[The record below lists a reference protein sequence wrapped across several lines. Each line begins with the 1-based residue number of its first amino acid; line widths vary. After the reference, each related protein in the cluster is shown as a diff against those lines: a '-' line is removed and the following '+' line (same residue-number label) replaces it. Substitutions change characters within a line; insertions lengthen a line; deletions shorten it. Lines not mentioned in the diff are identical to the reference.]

1 MQEILPLYYNL
12 KAGIGILPAVLL
24 LFGIVLAL
32 LKFWCFH
39 LMMRFVLPSSVKIL
53 CWNFDGNY
61 TESVD
66 CFGGIVIFSL
76 LFLLIH
82 EYSRSYHILNRGNLL
97 LRHGHGGGAEGGD
110 AGLALRLGHDVHR
123 FHGGVAGVRAGAAVG
138 VDIYQAGNQ
147 VLAADVNH
155 VRTLTGTDMG
165 NLAVLDLHI
174 GFYKPEALVQ
184 NEPVFKDHG
193 LFILSCLQL

>member
-82 EYSRSYHILNRGNLL
+82 EYSRSYHIL
-97 LRHGHGGGAEGGD
+97 
-110 AGLALRLGHDVHR
+110 
-123 FHGGVAGVRAGAAVG
+123 
-138 VDIYQAGNQ
+138 ISSS
-147 VLAADVNH
+147 
-155 VRTLTGTDMG
+155 
-165 NLAVLDLHI
+165 I
-174 GFYKPEALVQ
+174 S
-184 NEPVFKDHG
+184 
-193 LFILSCLQL
+193 LSLS

>member
-1 MQEILPLYYNL
+1 MISLCLQLCFMFNKSVWFCVNIILLLLFQIQKQNPYVFSMQEILPLYYNL

-39 LMMRFVLPSSVKIL
+39 LMMRFVLPTSVKIL

-82 EYSRSYHILNRGNLL
+82 EYSRSYHIL
-97 LRHGHGGGAEGGD
+97 
-110 AGLALRLGHDVHR
+110 
-123 FHGGVAGVRAGAAVG
+123 
-138 VDIYQAGNQ
+138 ISSS
-147 VLAADVNH
+147 
-155 VRTLTGTDMG
+155 
-165 NLAVLDLHI
+165 I
-174 GFYKPEALVQ
+174 S
-184 NEPVFKDHG
+184 
-193 LFILSCLQL
+193 LSLS